1 MIRKQR
7 EEKVA
12 GAMKANR
19 LVISYAP
26 NKNWKKN

>member
-19 LVISYAP
+19 LEISYAP
-26 NKNWKKN
+26 NEIWNEN